1 MTIAEK
7 LVNIAERVPI
17 VYEAGRKSEYDRFWD
32 IVQKNGIKCNYNY
45 AFCGAIWVDDIYNP
59 KYDIVCTGAVNMF
72 RQAEITD
79 SKVTVDIRGANGTY
93 MFFDCTKLRKIR
105 KIIVNE
111 NNLFTGCFQNN
122 VNLEEIRF
130 EGTIGNSLDLH
141 WSTKL
146 SAESYYSI
154 ITALSS
160 SVSGQKFIVPPTAEA
175 TYNANPPQGDDI
187 PQTWAEL
194 IGKKNNWSIA
204 ES

>member
-1 MTIAEK
+1 MAIAEK
-7 LVNIAERVPI
+7 LVKVAEDMPK

-32 IVQKNGIKCNYNY
+32 IIQKNGIKCNYNY
-45 AFCGAIWVDDIYNP
+45 AFCGSIWVDDIYNP

-93 MFFDCTKLRKIR
+93 MFFDCPKLRKIR

-146 SAESYYSI
+146 SMESLANILSCLSKTSTGQT
-154 ITALSS
+154 ITL
-160 SVSGQKFIVPPTAEA
+160 PTTAKA
-175 TYNANPPQGDDI
+175 TYDAVTYPGRWDE
-187 PQTWAEL
+187 A
-194 IGKKNNWSIA
+194 IA
-204 ES
+204 EYPNWTFAYA